1 MKNTIKIKELILST
15 IITFVM
21 GLLILLTK
29 LSFAYNFIVF
39 IGVECIIGYIY
50 RNRILVKK
58 TFLQNQVAILQ
69 LRNKSTDETDSS
81 SKKFNAAYYDLY
93 NSFSF
98 NRTMIMC
105 KAFITGIGKP
115 LHKGSPYKWHKE
127 FTERY
132 GLKFCDIHSLWHFN
146 ATVLINAGVDVA
158 TISRSLGHSSISTTT
173 NIYCHSFKKAQ
184 AKAGLAV
191 AAALNLSPT
200 ATN

>member
-105 KAFITGIGKP
+105 KAMFLGLSFTSVFFSGLQDLLLYVLFGMGVM
-115 LHKGSPYKWHKE
+115 LACMLVVCLTLFRFRKE
-127 FTERY
+127 R
-132 GLKFCDIHSLWHFN
+132 IIMR
-146 ATVLINAGVDVA
+146 LINMRKDDWYSDYTDEEL
-158 TISRSLGHSSISTTT
+158 TIIDQLY
-173 NIYCHSFKKAQ
+173 NKA
-184 AKAGLAV
+184 
-191 AAALNLSPT
+191 
-200 ATN
+200 